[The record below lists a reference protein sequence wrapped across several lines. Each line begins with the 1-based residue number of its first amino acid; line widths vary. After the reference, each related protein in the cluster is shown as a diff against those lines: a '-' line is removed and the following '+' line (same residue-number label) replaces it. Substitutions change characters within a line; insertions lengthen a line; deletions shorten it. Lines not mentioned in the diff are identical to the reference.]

1 MGEPS
6 RAIKAPPD
14 QLGARVASIAERAKK
29 LERELAAAKRQALT
43 GGGTDDILAGAKQ
56 VDGVTVLA
64 ANMGD
69 AGANDLRSAGDVL
82 KPKLIGEG
90 EGKGAVLVL
99 AGAAKGKVA
108 LACWVAPK
116 DLAKKVK
123 AGAIVKKIAPIVGG
137 GGGGRDDMAQAGGK
151 DPSKI
156 DEALA
161 AVEPFVREAL
171 GS

>member
-1 MGEPS
+1 M
-6 RAIKAPPD
+6 
-14 QLGARVASIAERAKK
+14 
-29 LERELAAAKRQALT
+29 
-43 GGGTDDILAGAKQ
+43 DDMLAGAKQ

-64 ANMGD
+64 ANMGEG
-69 AGANDLRSAGDVL
+69 GADDLRSAGDVL
-82 KPKLIGEG
+82 RPKLAAEG
-90 EGKGAVLVL
+90 TGAVLVL

-116 DLAKKVK
+116 GLAKKVK
-123 AGAIVKKIAPIVGG
+123 AGAIVKKIAPMVGG

-161 AVEPFVREAL
+161 AVEGIVREAL
-171 GS
+171 GK